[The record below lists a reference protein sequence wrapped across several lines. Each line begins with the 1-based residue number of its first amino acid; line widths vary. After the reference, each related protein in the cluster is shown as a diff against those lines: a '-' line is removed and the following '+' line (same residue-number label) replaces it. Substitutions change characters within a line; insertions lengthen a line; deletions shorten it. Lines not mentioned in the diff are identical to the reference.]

1 MAEASSSETW
11 GQDFVAEVFRTRAVS
26 GCRAKNK
33 FKNLMRFLEPQNGR
47 S

>member
-11 GQDFVAEVFRTRAVS
+11 GQDFVGGFGQGQCQDVEPRLNPIVD
-26 GCRAKNK
+26 
-33 FKNLMRFLEPQNGR
+33 LIRFFEPQTGT